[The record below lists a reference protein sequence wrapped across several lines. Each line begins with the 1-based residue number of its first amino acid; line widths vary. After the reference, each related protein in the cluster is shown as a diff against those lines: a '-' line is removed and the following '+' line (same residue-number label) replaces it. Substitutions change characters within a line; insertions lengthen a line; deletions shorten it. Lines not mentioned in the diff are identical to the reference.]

1 MDGPV
6 FDDPGP
12 PIPTPVSRVRRALT
26 VAILLTLVA
35 SMVVLAF
42 VSGRGVVTPPPPPE
56 PSLATPGTLIAD
68 AARIAIVDTA
78 GGLSTTDALGGSL
91 VRYGTTGTKFSFPTW
106 SPDGTR
112 IAAIAEGTDGT
123 DIDVFTAPAA
133 GATPGDPAIVYGS
146 GDRPPFYV
154 YWAPDGRSLSFLT
167 TEIDG
172 LALRLAPADASA
184 PAAVVRTGAPM
195 YWSWADPSRLLVHSG
210 GEGLAGFF
218 GEVRPDGVAT
228 EPTAIQAGSF
238 RVPGVS
244 SDGRFRAFA
253 TPGEATPERI
263 VLETRDRA
271 TSHSLDVFGPAAVAF
286 GQGSDELA
294 FVAAAEPGSELALPV
309 GPLRLMDAASGD
321 VRTLL
326 EGRVI
331 AFFWAPDGKTVAALS
346 APEPGD
352 DNVAGVGR
360 ATLVAS
366 GSAQAAATGVKV
378 RLSFLN
384 VESGAIRSHG
394 TFALSENF
402 VDQLLPYFDQYAL
415 SHHVWSPDSASIA
428 LPVVAEGTDQIVVV
442 QADGSGARRV
452 ADGVEGFWSP

>member
-1 MDGPV
+1 MDGPA

-42 VSGRGVVTPPPPPE
+42 VSGRGVITAPPPM
-56 PSLATPGTLIAD
+56 PSPAAPATFNAD
-68 AARIAIVDTA
+68 AARIAIVDGA
-78 GGLSTTDALGGSL
+78 GGLSTSDAVGGSL
-91 VRYGTTGTKFSFPTW
+91 VRYGEAGTKFSFPTW

-112 IAAIAEGTDGT
+112 IAAIADRPDRT
-123 DIDVFTAPAA
+123 DIDVFTVAAA
-133 GATPGDPAIVYGS
+133 GAGPGDPTIVYSS

-154 YWAPDGRSLSFLT
+154 YWSPDGRGLSFLT

-172 LALRLAPADASA
+172 LALRLGPADASG
-184 PAAVVRTGAPM
+184 PAAVIRSGAPM

-238 RVPGVS
+238 RVPAVS
-244 SDGRFRAFA
+244 SDGRFRAYA
-253 TPGEATPERI
+253 TPGETAPQRI

-271 TSHSLDVFGPAAVAF
+271 TSHAVEVFGPAAVGF

-294 FVAAAEPGSELALPV
+294 FVAAAAPGSEAALPV
-309 GPLRLMDAASGD
+309 GPLRLMDAASGE

-326 EGRVI
+326 DGRVI
-331 AFFWAPDGKTVAALS
+331 TFFWAPDGKTIAALS

-360 ATLVAS
+360 ATLLAS
-366 GSAQAAATGVKV
+366 GPAQAAATGVKV
-378 RLSFLN
+378 RLLFVS
-384 VESGAIRSHG
+384 VDTGAIRSHS
-394 TFALSENF
+394 TFALSDVF
-402 VDQLLPYFDQYAL
+402 VSQVLPFFDQYAL
-415 SHHVWSPDSASIA
+415 SHRVWSPDSASIA
-428 LPVVAEGTDQIVVV
+428 LPVVADGTEQITVV

-452 ADGVEGFWSP
+452 ADGIEGFWNP

>member
-12 PIPTPVSRVRRALT
+12 PIPTPVSRIRRALT
-26 VAILLTLVA
+26 VVILLTLVA

-42 VSGRGVVTPPPPPE
+42 VSGRGVITAPPPAQSPAAA
-56 PSLATPGTLIAD
+56 ATLSAD
-68 AARIAIVDTA
+68 AARIAIVDAA
-78 GGLSTTDALGGSL
+78 GSLSTMDALGGSL
-91 VRYGTTGTKFSFPTW
+91 VRYGKTGTRFSFPTW

-112 IAAIAEGTDGT
+112 IAAVAERPDGT
-123 DIDVFTAPAA
+123 AIDVFTVPAVGAP
-133 GATPGDPAIVYGS
+133 PGDPTIAYDS

-154 YWAPDGRSLSFLT
+154 YWSPDGRGLSFLT
-167 TEIDG
+167 TESDG
-172 LALRLAPADASA
+172 LALRLGPADASA
-184 PAAVVRTGAPM
+184 PATIVRTGAPM
-195 YWSWADPSRLLVHSG
+195 YWTWADPTRLLVHSG

-228 EPTAIQAGSF
+228 EPTAILAGSF
-238 RVPGVS
+238 RVPAVS
-244 SDGRFRAFA
+244 SDGRFRAFV
-253 TPGEATPERI
+253 TPGEATPGRI

-271 TSHSLDVFGPAAVAF
+271 TSHALDVFGPAAVAF

-294 FVAAAEPGSELALPV
+294 FVAAAEPGSERALPV
-309 GPLRLMDAASGD
+309 GPLRLMDAATGE

-331 AFFWAPDGKTVAALS
+331 AFFWAPDGKTIAALS

-366 GSAQAAATGVKV
+366 GSVKAAAKGVKL
-378 RLSFLN
+378 RLSFVN
-384 VESGAIRSHG
+384 VETGTIRSHW
-394 TFALSENF
+394 TFAISDVFIEQ
-402 VDQLLPYFDQYAL
+402 VLPYFDQYAL
-415 SHHVWSPDSASIA
+415 SHHVWSPDGATIA
-428 LPVVAEGTDQIVVV
+428 LPVVADGSERVMVVR
-442 QADGSGARRV
+442 ADGSGARRV
-452 ADGVEGFWSP
+452 ADGLEGFWSP